1 VAHLVFAIIF
11 LIITIVQVVVGLIAW
26 LVWYIIRKVVES
38 ECTQVGDHCVC
49 HADKD
54 VPFTG
59 KEKETIYVI
68 TFLNRF
74 PTSLSAVVSN
84 RLLFVLIEP
93 NRP

>member
-1 VAHLVFAIIF
+1 MAHLVFAIIF

-59 KEKETIYVI
+59 KEKETICNYLSLDKLADSPHLSQPSLVI
-68 TFLNRF
+68 D
-74 PTSLSAVVSN
+74 SYSY
-84 RLLFVLIEP
+84 
-93 NRP
+93 

>member
-1 VAHLVFAIIF
+1 MAHLVFAIIF

-59 KEKETIYVI
+59 KKKETISVI
-68 TFLNRF
+68 TF
-74 PTSLSAVVSN
+74 SLDKHADSSHLSHPS
-84 RLLFVLIEP
+84 LLIDS
-93 NRP
+93 